1 MAYRVT
7 YRPLA
12 VSDLDRIY
20 DFIALD
26 NPERAFTYV
35 SSIRAHCARLAE
47 MPERGAPRDDLAFGI
62 RTLSFGRRVVIAY
75 RVGDDAV
82 RIIRVFYA
90 GQDFPS
96 EWVES

>member
-1 MAYRVT
+1 MVYRVT

-20 DFIALD
+20 EFIALD
-26 NPERAFTYV
+26 NPERAFAFV
-35 SSIRAHCARLAE
+35 SRIRAHCARLSE
-47 MPERGAPRDDLAFGI
+47 MPERGVPRDDLALGI
-62 RTLSFGRRVVIAY
+62 RTLSFERRVLIAY
-75 RVGDDAV
+75 RLDDQAV
-82 RIIRVFYA
+82 QIIRVFYA